1 MTFTAVL
8 TVAFFFTVKRRFHLR
23 LSKIEEVLGLDCQE
37 DEQKMQLEVHRLVDD
52 FSATNRA
59 KLTLIQMVRTGNHIA
74 RKRKKKDL

>member
-37 DEQKMQLEVHRLVDD
+37 DE
-52 FSATNRA
+52 
-59 KLTLIQMVRTGNHIA
+59 
-74 RKRKKKDL
+74 

>member
-1 MTFTAVL
+1 MTFTAIL
-8 TVAFFFTVKRRFHLR
+8 TVAFFYTVKRRFHLR

-59 KLTLIQMVRTGNHIA
+59 KLNLI
-74 RKRKKKDL
+74 